1 MHLTCSEVLC
11 NYQFSTW
18 TSVAKIYAVGLI
30 ETVKTREALNN
41 TYLHI
46 VSNTIA

>member
-11 NYQFSTW
+11 NNQFSTW
-18 TSVAKIYAVGLI
+18 SSVAKIYAMGLI
-30 ETVKTREALNN
+30 ETVRTRQALDN